1 MTQIHPLIPKWTRW
15 GALEKAHRADTR
27 HLYDWSLK
35 ARPSQRE
42 PTGDWRIWLILAGRG
57 FGKTRTGAETIRA
70 WIESRK
76 AKRICLLGAS
86 YGEARQVMLE
96 GESGLLS
103 VFPKGSGPVYRKKEN
118 QLIWPNGAKAWLYS
132 AQVYEQLRGPQF
144 DAAWVDE
151 LGKFPYAQESWDQ
164 LMLGLRL
171 GQNPRVIVTTTPR
184 SIPLLTHLLE
194 RPDSVCTRGSTF
206 ENADHLAPSFLKDV
220 KARYGGTRFGA
231 QELEGLMLPTS
242 SEAALWREDMIV
254 HGSSP
259 PPEAFKRLVV
269 AVDPAVTYHDDS
281 CETGIL
287 VAGMST
293 EGVAYVIEDLSGR
306 LSPVDW
312 GKRAIAAYHKYQAN
326 ALIAEINNGGD
337 LVQSLMTSLDKAV
350 AYTGVR
356 ASRGKYIRAEPIA
369 ALYAQK
375 RVIHTQRFPELESQ
389 MLSYTPGSPLSPDR
403 LDALVWALT
412 DLMLTHDSP
421 LVQMSPV
428 IWKGGAP

>member
-1 MTQIHPLIPKWTRW
+1 
-15 GALEKAHRADTR
+15 
-27 HLYDWSLK
+27 
-35 ARPSQRE
+35 
-42 PTGDWRIWLILAGRG
+42 
-57 FGKTRTGAETIRA
+57 
-70 WIESRK
+70 
-76 AKRICLLGAS
+76 
-86 YGEARQVMLE
+86 
-96 GESGLLS
+96 
-103 VFPKGSGPVYRKKEN
+103 
-118 QLIWPNGAKAWLYS
+118 
-132 AQVYEQLRGPQF
+132 
-144 DAAWVDE
+144 
-151 LGKFPYAQESWDQ
+151 
-164 LMLGLRL
+164 MLGLRL

-194 RPDSVCTRGSTF
+194 RTDSVCTRGSTF

-220 KARYGGTRFGA
+220 KARYGGTRLSA

-254 HGSSP
+254 HGTSP

-287 VAGMST
+287 VAGIRT

-350 AYTGVR
+350 AYKGVR
-356 ASRGKYIRAEPIA
+356 ASRGKYIRAEPSA

-389 MLSYTPGSPLSPDR
+389 MLSYTPGSPLSRDR
-403 LDALVWALT
+403 LDALVWALK

-421 LVQMSPV
+421 LAQMNPV